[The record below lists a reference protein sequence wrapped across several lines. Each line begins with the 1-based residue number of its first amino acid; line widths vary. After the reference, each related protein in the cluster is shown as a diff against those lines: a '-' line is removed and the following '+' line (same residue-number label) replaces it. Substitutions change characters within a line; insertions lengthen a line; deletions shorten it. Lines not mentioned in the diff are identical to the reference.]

1 MADVAKEIKA
11 YMEVR
16 PVMRPVRFKTWQCG
30 WPHGLKKNS
39 ILEIQ
44 ENQWMRREEPGNC
57 PVECVCQKRCSDGI
71 VVVDCEEKSLTDV
84 PSSMP
89 QGLIELNLRNNEI
102 KDILASPYLKNVT
115 GLKLSNNKVERL
127 QAFVVQKLKQVK
139 VLLIDSNKLTSL
151 SREIETL
158 NFTTLALDQNLF
170 S

>member
-1 MADVAKEIKA
+1 
-11 YMEVR
+11 
-16 PVMRPVRFKTWQCG
+16 
-30 WPHGLKKNS
+30 
-39 ILEIQ
+39 
-44 ENQWMRREEPGNC
+44 
-57 PVECVCQKRCSDGI
+57 
-71 VVVDCEEKSLTDV
+71 
-84 PSSMP
+84 MP